1 MIERLIELSIR
12 NRFLVLILAAA
23 LTVMAIYATFNTP
36 VDAIPDLSENQVIVF
51 VDWMGRSPREIE
63 DQVTY
68 PLSRKLQGLAGVRA
82 VRSSSEFN
90 FSMITI
96 IFEEDIDFYFAR
108 QRVTEKLSQANTFLP
123 PGVVPYLAPDATALG
138 QIYWYT
144 VESDAAHPIDSGR
157 LWALNKFY
165 IAPQLNA
172 AKGVAD
178 VAIVGGTPLEYQI
191 DVRPEDLRAYG
202 LTFGQLY
209 AAVAKSN
216 QPAGGGVIQMNNA
229 EYIVR
234 GVGWIRGTEDIENTV
249 IREVRGT
256 PIYVGTV
263 ASVQLGTQFRRSVFE
278 KDGNEVTGGVVLMR
292 HGGNP
297 LAVTEVVKEKIQ
309 ELQPGLPPGVHIVAA
324 YDRTRLI
331 HGAIHTLTEVMWHEM
346 LIASIAIL
354 LILMHFRSVFV
365 ICVTLPLAVLSSFLM
380 MWLLREF
387 HIIDIQANIM
397 SLAGITISIGILV
410 DQAIV
415 MTENATHHLK
425 EHFGNQKVRGDI
437 RELVIPA
444 CRTVGRPIFF
454 SVLIMLLSFV
464 PVFMLSGREGKL
476 FHPLAFTKSFAMI
489 GVALISITVV
499 PALIPTFLKGHL
511 RSEEDNWIVRS
522 FIQIYRPLLTWALPR
537 RNLVMWAFAALL
549 ILAAG
554 MFPLQ
559 AVLGQGGSEMA
570 WRNAFFATFFL
581 VTGLTVLS
589 ITGKFEFR
597 LRSLLVTDGMYL
609 LLVAALFTAFLGLW
623 WLQARFGPSWPAMD
637 EITSWFDVIWGLL
650 RASVVFLTKAV
661 ACAPLVALLIIT
673 SRANRVVLSRCVT
686 LVSLVMIGF
695 WAYGFPKIGVAFMP
709 ALDEGTT
716 LDMPVTV
723 PRASVTQ
730 SADDI
735 KARDALLRAFPE
747 VESVIGKAGRA
758 DTPTDPAPL
767 DMIETFVNFRPKEFW
782 PKRVLRYRDAAKEI
796 DHILAVLETR
806 GFIGRPASEDDR
818 QTLINGATQ
827 KAMER
832 FDEVVRELSLLRYSE
847 FERELAPQ
855 LVRFVVRDCVRRWQD
870 SGVFSAKSAEVIQV
884 DAIVQ
889 EFTPRFGR
897 WLAESPAPEDVT
909 ELVRELTRR
918 LENENSLRDPVV
930 ALELHESSVKSMW
943 HGVLES
949 LGGPRRSFVGEILK
963 SVIAERERLW
973 RNNVRHVNW
982 ELFDYGTAAFVTYA
996 LEESVRVARGSGLL
1010 SSVSRAADSEAFAK
1024 SSIAAQLNVGRE
1036 HDAIPAFPDSF
1047 ISLRDELVPQFRD
1060 AVFFWQRKTGPKG
1073 DLVDDEMS
1081 RVLQVPGWSNIFTQ
1095 PIINRIEMLSTG
1107 VRTDI
1112 GVKVFGPD
1120 LPTIDRV
1127 CKDIETVL
1135 KPING
1140 ARDAVAAPIMGKG
1153 YLQIDIDRK
1162 AAARYGISVEDIQN
1176 EIEIALAGRTVTYTV
1191 ENRDRF
1197 PIRIRYARV
1206 NREDEE
1212 SIRKLLISSNG
1223 MSESS
1228 NAGMNGATGSAAQG
1242 TAMTSATEESARND
1256 ESQTAPAVPQGSH
1269 SASPAHALRRQ
1280 PLIPLAAMADIH
1292 IVEGPAMIKGENGR
1306 LLNYVTLNVR
1316 GRDIVGFVGEA
1327 QRVVNDKV
1335 KLPEGVHIEWS
1346 GEFEHQVRAART
1358 LRLVFPAV
1366 IVLIF
1371 VILYLTYHD
1380 LADAALMM
1388 LAVPEALAGG
1398 AFFMYV
1404 FPKLVHGWETPPM
1417 DFSVAVW
1424 VGFIAC
1430 FGMAT
1435 ETGIIMLVYLR
1446 EAIEKRGGL
1455 ENIRSLEELRQAVIE
1470 GAVHRLRPK
1479 LLTEGV
1485 AIIAIFPMVF
1495 AKGVGGEILA
1505 PMALP
1510 VLGGLLISD
1519 EVVDLFLPVRFYWVR
1534 RARWL
1539 KLHRI
1544 QHTDDFHA
1552 DVRTSVTSVA

>member
-1 MIERLIELSIR
+1 MIERIIELSIR
-12 NRFLVLILAAA
+12 NRFLVLTLTTA
-23 LTVMAIYATFNTP
+23 LTVAAIYAMINTP

-96 IFEEDIDFYFAR
+96 IFQDDIDFYFAR
-108 QRVTEKLSQANTFLP
+108 QRVTEKLAQANTFLP

-144 VESDAAHPIDSGR
+144 VEPDPAHPIDSGR

-172 AKGVAD
+172 APGVAD

-191 DVRPEDLRAYG
+191 DVRPEDLRSYG
-202 LTFGQLY
+202 LTLGELY
-209 AAVAKSN
+209 GAVAKSN
-216 QPAGGGVIQMNNA
+216 QPAGGGVIQKNNA

-263 ASVQLGTQFRRSVFE
+263 ASVQLGTQFRRSVYE

-292 HGGNP
+292 HGENP
-297 LAVTEVVKEKIQ
+297 LAVTDVVKEKIQ

-354 LILMHFRSVFV
+354 LILTHVRSVFV
-365 ICVTLPLAVLSSFLM
+365 ICVTLPLAVLFSFLM
-380 MWLLREF
+380 MWLLRVF

-425 EHFGNQKVRGDI
+425 EHFGDGEVHGDT
-437 RELVIPA
+437 REIVIPA

-454 SVLIMLLSFV
+454 SVLIMLLSFI

-489 GVALISITVV
+489 GVAIISITVV
-499 PALIPTFLKGHL
+499 PALIPTFLKGRL
-511 RSEEDNWIVRS
+511 KSEEDNWIVRS
-522 FIQIYRPLLTWALPR
+522 FSHVYRPLLTWALPR
-537 RNLVMWAFAALL
+537 RNLVMWGFAVLL
-549 ILAAG
+549 VLAAG

-559 AVLGQGGSEMA
+559 AVVGQGSSEIA
-570 WRNAFFATFFL
+570 WRATFLLVFGL
-581 VTGLTVLS
+581 VTSLTVLF
-589 ITGKFEFR
+589 TRGWHWQA
-597 LRSLLVTDGMYL
+597 LSLASLVWI
-609 LLVAALFTAFLGLW
+609 GLW
-623 WLQARFGPSWPAMD
+623 
-637 EITSWFDVIWGLL
+637 
-650 RASVVFLTKAV
+650 
-661 ACAPLVALLIIT
+661 
-673 SRANRVVLSRCVT
+673 
-686 LVSLVMIGF
+686 
-695 WAYGFPKIGVAFMP
+695 AYHFPKIGVAFMP

-716 LDMPVTV
+716 LDMPITV

-730 SADDI
+730 AADDL
-735 KARDALLRAFPE
+735 KARDALLRGFPE

-767 DMIETFVNFRPKEFW
+767 DMVETFVNFRPKELW
-782 PKRVLRYRDAAKEI
+782 PKRVIRYPDAARQV
-796 DHILAVLETR
+796 DRVLGVLEER
-806 GFIGRPASEDDR
+806 GFVGKSKSPDDR
-818 QTLINGATQ
+818 GTLVNDASQ
-827 KAMER
+827 KAIER
-832 FDEVVRELSLLRYSE
+832 FDETMRELALLRFVE

-855 LVRFVVRDCVRRWQD
+855 LVRFVIDDCVRRWQ
-870 SGVFSAKSAEVIQV
+870 SAGALSESPTPLLIDDLVGELA
-884 DAIVQ
+884 
-889 EFTPRFGR
+889 PRFGTWIAR
-897 WLAESPAPEDVT
+897 QPSLEDVA
-909 ELVRELTRR
+909 ELVRASARR
-918 LENENSLRDPVV
+918 LEQNGQLRDLVTAMELKESPVDA
-930 ALELHESSVKSMW
+930 ALHSVQEAMGATRPAFSD
-943 HGVLES
+943 V
-949 LGGPRRSFVGEILK
+949 ILK
-963 SVIAERERLW
+963 DVRGERERLW
-973 RNNVRHVNW
+973 RERVHHVNW
-982 ELFDYGTAAFVTYA
+982 ELFDYGAEAFVGYA
-996 LEESVRVARGSGLL
+996 LEEIVRAGRSSGLL
-1010 SSVSRAADSEAFAK
+1010 ADVPQAEASEAFADL
-1024 SSIAAQLNVGRE
+1024 SIANQLSRGTDPSGRSLTPLPFY
-1036 HDAIPAFPDSF
+1036 D
-1047 ISLRDELVPQFRD
+1047 LRDELVPQFRKG
-1060 AVFFWQRKTGPKG
+1060 VFFWPRQTGPKG
-1073 DLVDDEMS
+1073 DLVDDEMG

-1120 LPTIDRV
+1120 LETIDRV
-1127 CKDIETVL
+1127 CKDVEAAL
-1135 KPING
+1135 KPISG
-1140 ARDAVAAPIMGKG
+1140 ARDVIAAPIMGKG
-1153 YLQIDIDRK
+1153 YLDVVIDRK

-1176 EIEIALAGRTVTYTV
+1176 EIEVAFAGRIVTYTV
-1191 ENRDRF
+1191 EKRDRF
-1197 PIRIRYARV
+1197 PVRIRYARV

-1212 SIRKLLISSNG
+1212 SLRKLLVSSTG
-1223 MSESS
+1223 MSSPS
-1228 NAGMNGATGSAAQG
+1228 GADGMGASATKPASMLPSKGEASSAA
-1242 TAMTSATEESARND
+1242 ESL
-1256 ESQTAPAVPQGSH
+1256 TAPSVPDDSH
-1269 SASPAHALRRQ
+1269 SVSPAHALRGS
-1280 PLIPLAAMADIH
+1280 PLIPLGALAEVG
-1292 IVEGPAMIKGENGR
+1292 IVEGPAMIKSENGR

-1327 QRVVNDKV
+1327 QRVVGEKV
-1335 KLPEGVHIEWS
+1335 TLPEGVHIEWS

-1358 LRLVFPAV
+1358 LRFVFPAV

-1371 VILYLTYHD
+1371 VILYMTYHD

-1398 AFFMYV
+1398 AFFMYL
-1404 FPKLVHGWETPPM
+1404 FPKIMNGWDAPPM

-1455 ENIRSLEELRQAVIE
+1455 EKIASLEELRQAVIE

-1539 KLHRI
+1539 KLHNRK
-1544 QHTDDFHA
+1544 TA
-1552 DVRTSVTSVA
+1552 A